1 MLLFSRSSIKHPI
14 TIFAFASHRVLIL
27 DMVPNFINAQIH
39 HEDSIDL
46 RRNYKDDKTRALVLE
61 KQACKHQTHE
71 VSDTERL
78 FLPCNMDRR
87 RLDTTCIYSSC
98 VSIVGCVNI
107 FVRFFPRRRYG
118 NSRSRALASTHTTRG
133 DCRFN

>member
-1 MLLFSRSSIKHPI
+1 M
-14 TIFAFASHRVLIL
+14 TFAFASLRVLIL
-27 DMVPNFINAQIH
+27 VMVLNFINAQIH

-71 VSDTERL
+71 VSDIERS
-78 FLPCNMDRR
+78 FLPCNVGTR
-87 RLDTTCIYSSC
+87 RLDTTYIYSSC

-107 FVRFFPRRRYG
+107 FVRFFSTATLRKF
-118 NSRSRALASTHTTRG
+118 ALVSARINTHHSGRL
-133 DCRFN
+133 